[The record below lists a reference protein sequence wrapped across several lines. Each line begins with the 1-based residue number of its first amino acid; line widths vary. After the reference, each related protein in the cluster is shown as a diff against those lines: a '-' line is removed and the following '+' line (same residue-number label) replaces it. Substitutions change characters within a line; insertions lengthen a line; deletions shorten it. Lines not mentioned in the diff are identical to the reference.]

1 MHKSQFEE
9 AAGQDSIDPRW
20 QARVDLAAAFRL
32 AVRFGLHE
40 GICNH
45 FSMLLPGSRDRFL
58 LNPYG
63 VHWSEIT
70 ASNLIVIDPAGN
82 TVEGEGVA
90 EASAYHI
97 HSRIHIWAPHAAVVL
112 HTHQP
117 YATALTMVEGGRI
130 EPCIQSA
137 MRFYGRIAYDDSY
150 NGVALDNA
158 EGDRMAALLGDK
170 EVMLLANHGVI
181 VTGAEVASAF
191 DALYYLERAAQAQII
206 AQSTGQKLRKL
217 TDNFAKATNAAMM
230 AHVPAFARRHFAS
243 LKRLLDRDEPDYA
256 T

>member
-1 MHKSQFEE
+1 MRKSQFE
-9 AAGQDSIDPRW
+9 DSVDTRVDPRW

-45 FSMLLPGSRDRFL
+45 FSMLLPGARDRFL

-63 VHWSEIT
+63 LHWSEIT
-70 ASNLIVIDPAGN
+70 ASRLIVIDPAGN
-82 TVEGEGVA
+82 TVEGDGMA
-90 EASAYHI
+90 EATAYYI
-97 HSRIHIWAPHAAVVL
+97 HSRIHLAAPHATVVL

-117 YATALTMVEGGRI
+117 YATALTMVDGGRL
-130 EPCIQSA
+130 EPCVQSA
-137 MRFYGRIAYDDSY
+137 VRFYGRIAYDDSY

-158 EGDRMAALLGDK
+158 EGDRMAGLLGDK
-170 EVMLLANHGVI
+170 EVMFLANHGVI
-181 VTGAEVASAF
+181 TTAPDVATAF

-206 AQSTGQKLRKL
+206 AQSTGQPLRKL
-217 TDNFAKATNAAMM
+217 SDNFARVTNAQMM
-230 AHVPAFARRHFAS
+230 PDVPAFARRHFAS
-243 LKRLLDRDEPDYA
+243 LKRILDRDEPDYA